1 MPLRVAGPAR
11 RHIGSKRHAMEL
23 FSDRLL
29 DAIRRKG
36 SPICV
41 GIDPI
46 FDMLPDAVAGAP
58 EDRDANDYEAVID
71 SIYAFT
77 TRVLKVI
84 APHVPCVKFQSA
96 HFEKYL
102 WDGVE
107 AYYELVQE
115 ATERGLLVI
124 GDVKRGDIGS
134 TAAAYAAGHLAD
146 PPSVEPDGV
155 VVPDAITVNPML
167 GLDTLEPFVQAAR
180 DCGKGLFVLVRTS
193 NPGSAQLQ
201 DARLEDG
208 RTWSEALA
216 DALRGL
222 AAGEGLVGNAGYSSV
237 GAVVGATQPHTMRSL
252 RQRLPQSYFLLPGY
266 GAQGA
271 TADMTREA
279 FQGGQGA
286 LVSASRSILYAHR
299 EAKYAQRFGDN
310 WERCVEQAVLDMR
323 DELHRVLAGTPTH

>member
-1 MPLRVAGPAR
+1 
-11 RHIGSKRHAMEL
+11 MEL

-46 FDMLPDAVAGAP
+46 FEMLPDAVAGPAT
-58 EDRDANDYEAVID
+58 ERDGNDYEAVID
-71 SIYAFT
+71 AIFAFT
-77 TRVLKVI
+77 TRVLQVV

-96 HFEKYL
+96 YFEKYL
-102 WDGVE
+102 WEGVE
-107 AYYELVQE
+107 AYYDLVQE
-115 ATERGLLVI
+115 AKELDLLVI

-146 PPSVEPDGV
+146 PPSDEPDGV

-167 GLDTLEPFVQAAR
+167 GLDTLEPFVQTAR
-180 DCGKGLFVLVRTS
+180 QFGKGLFVLVRTS
-193 NPGSAQLQ
+193 NPGSAQFQ
-201 DARLEDG
+201 DATLEDG

-222 AAGEGLVGNAGYSSV
+222 AAGEGMVGSGGYSSV

-252 RQRLPQSYFLLPGY
+252 RRRLPQSFFLLPGY

-271 TADMTREA
+271 TAEMTREA
-279 FQGGQGA
+279 FQGGAGA

-299 EAKYAQRFGDN
+299 EAKYARRFGDD

-323 DELHRVLAGTPTH
+323 DDLRRVLA